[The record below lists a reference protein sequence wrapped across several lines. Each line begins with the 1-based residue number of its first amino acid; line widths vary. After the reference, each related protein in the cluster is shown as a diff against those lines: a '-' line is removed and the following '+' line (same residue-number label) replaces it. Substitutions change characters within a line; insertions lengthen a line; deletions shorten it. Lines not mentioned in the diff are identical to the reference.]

1 MGNDHHGRSSR
12 DGVVARRLFAGCRVA
27 IVAEARKRAV
37 DLAPG
42 AIDATEGPMLR
53 QAAPGV
59 KREIVSKFLLS
70 WRIESLLE
78 NLQGRDLLDRRIPL
92 PPCHPRILDRH
103 PTWIA
108 L

>member
-1 MGNDHHGRSSR
+1 M
-12 DGVVARRLFAGCRVA
+12 VRRLFAGRRVA

-42 AIDATEGPMLR
+42 AIDAAEGPMLR

-70 WRIESLLE
+70 WRIESKLPDSTSVPAPTGPSQ
-78 NLQGRDLLDRRIPL
+78 NSQSTPARIDTGALSPL
-92 PPCHPRILDRH
+92 AIV
-103 PTWIA
+103 TWTSVKKVSNSG
-108 L
+108 